1 MAVKAKK
8 RTKAKKAKKTKKPA
22 RKATASQAKSS
33 AAGKTAKKAIR
44 KTAKRLAKKPAKK
57 AVKKAFGKASVQE
70 TAGKQEQGTSASASE
85 WETGAAS
92 QPVPETHVE
101 ATAWRISPEVS
112 QSVLKVDTWSKGDL
126 KIEYLKVYR
135 TGWIIVDQRP
145 DLAEYNP
152 DEGLSIFEEFEFDQH
167 ELYDGSEEASIV
179 PNELPAEERQ
189 RLLALSE
196 EELEEEGWTLESVT
210 RFKGPLVVEPV

>member
-1 MAVKAKK
+1 MALKAKSA
-8 RTKAKKAKKTKKPA
+8 KAKKAKKTKRPA
-22 RKATASQAKSS
+22 RKATASQTKKS
-33 AAGKTAKKAIR
+33 AAGKTTKAIS
-44 KTAKRLAKKPAKK
+44 KTAKRPAKKPAKK
-57 AVKKAFGKASVQE
+57 AVKKALGKPSGQE
-70 TAGKQEQGTSASASE
+70 TAGRQEQGTSAPASGWATE
-85 WETGAAS
+85 AVS
-92 QPVPETHVE
+92 LPETPVE
-101 ATAWRISPEVS
+101 ATGWRISPEVS

-126 KIEYLKVYR
+126 KIESRKVYR

-152 DEGLSIFEEFEFDQH
+152 DEGLNIFEEFEFDEH
-167 ELYDGSEEASIV
+167 ELYDGSEEASDV